1 MDVNSMINQ
10 EDETIAIEVLEGMK
24 KPFLTRVN
32 EIPIVHSISNQIQ
45 NAYTKT
51 KNTNEIIRYSA
62 ESIESVVK
70 KGKPVLQILQ
80 PLDRFACDQLDRV
93 EYMYRERTL
102 PKMVGNIGATMG
114 VLGDETIKSLRYCL
128 QYLQYA
134 LSSMGHQIRLLQHSI
149 ENQFQRASGSVQV

>member
-1 MDVNSMINQ
+1 MINQ

-134 LSSMGHQIRLLQHSI
+134 LSSMGHQIRLLQNSI